1 MRLFIW
7 RNFSGLWLLSHKD
20 HPGHEFANRR
30 MSRWRYFKLAF
41 PRNLSHYW
49 LGVYG
54 VGLKLDPQLQPDVP
68 LNETLAALAWW
79 AVYAAGAMWLYR
91 TGSPEAL
98 LGLLFFWISPLW
110 LYTLEPFLYPD
121 MVFEWRAYF
130 SVIGIGLMVSAL
142 PYYIGWSIVAL
153 WAVQSW
159 RRSHAFQSK
168 EAYCRWALK
177 ENPLAKRQS
186 HNLKLLEDAAMAKEI
201 AKLLDAGL
209 PIPPELLAKHVGT
222 EEFFF
227 PCR

>member
-1 MRLFIW
+1 MRRFIW

-30 MSRWRYFKLAF
+30 MSRWRYFRLAF

-54 VGLKLDPQLQPDVP
+54 VGLKLDPQLQPDVSIVETASLLIGWFVTLIGAL
-68 LNETLAALAWW
+68 LNRENH
-79 AVYAAGAMWLYR
+79 
-91 TGSPEAL
+91 PELL

-142 PYYIGWSIVAL
+142 PLYIGWAIVAL
-153 WAVQSW
+153 WVVQSW
-159 RRSHAFQSK
+159 RRSHAFQTR
-168 EAYCRWALK
+168 EAYARWALK

-201 AKLLDAGL
+201 AKLMDAGL

-222 EEFFF
+222 EEFF